1 MSLSSVLLS
10 PCLLA
15 PQWCQAVLDGY
26 LSDEAV
32 QQLLTKLFVDAAS
45 VPNFSLRDGLL
56 RFKGRVWIGN
66 NSPLQQSIILAL
78 HASPVWGHSGVPV
91 TYQHIKKI
99 FAWPSMKKGIQE
111 FVAACTMCQHA
122 KPDRVK
128 YPGLLQPLPVP
139 TRAWQTVSM
148 DFTEG
153 FTSFRWSQLHLS
165 SS

>member
-1 MSLSSVLLS
+1 MLFPNGLMSLSSVLLS

-111 FVAACTMCQHA
+111 FVAACTMSI
-122 KPDRVK
+122 PRVTSTLACP
-128 YPGLLQPLPVP
+128 YSSLANCEYGLHRRVYLLPVV
-139 TRAWQTVSM
+139 TTAS
-148 DFTEG
+148 
-153 FTSFRWSQLHLS
+153 
-165 SS
+165 